1 MDETW
6 PPDNIGHPKLF
17 MGWERALSKP
27 AAQAVNNF
35 AANRSATGI
44 GMAFGFHFRYR
55 FSGFPAPAGQ
65 VC

>member
-1 MDETW
+1 
-6 PPDNIGHPKLF
+6 

-44 GMAFGFHFRYR
+44 RMAFGFHFRYR